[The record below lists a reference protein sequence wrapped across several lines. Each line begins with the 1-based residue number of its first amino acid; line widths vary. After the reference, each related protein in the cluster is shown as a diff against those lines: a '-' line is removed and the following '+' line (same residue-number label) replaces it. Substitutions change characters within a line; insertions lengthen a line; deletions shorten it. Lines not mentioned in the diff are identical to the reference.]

1 MPSVLAVDDGAI
13 EKSKIKMDLAD
24 YENAFH
30 SIFKSTPNA
39 VIIYDSGRIIRFV
52 NPSFTRTFGY
62 QKEEVMG
69 RHLPGFFHIPVWDQ
83 EKTDSE
89 ITDLLLGKPVSERA
103 TKRMA
108 KDGREINVAIAQSV
122 TRITGRK
129 LTNILTIIQEIT
141 AEHYPEN
148 IFIKEVK

>member
-1 MPSVLAVDDGAI
+1 MI
-13 EKSKIKMDLAD
+13 
-24 YENAFH
+24 
-30 SIFKSTPNA
+30 
-39 VIIYDSGRIIRFV
+39 VIA
-52 NPSFTRTFGY
+52 
-62 QKEEVMG
+62 
-69 RHLPGFFHIPVWDQ
+69 
-83 EKTDSE
+83 DSE